1 MTLQL
6 IRKQIHEAIVAGD
19 SQAIREAVKQ
29 ALEAGEAPLPLINE
43 VLNPAL
49 KDVGDRFDR
58 GDYFLPEL
66 IMAAEAMQA
75 AVDVLQPE
83 LEARKEQIQSPGRV
97 LMATVQ
103 GDIHDIGKNIV
114 TALLRANGFT
124 VLDLGKD
131 VPAAEIMSKAEEFK
145 ADIIG
150 LSALLS
156 TTLPYCR
163 DTLRLLEEKG
173 LRQKYHVFIGGG
185 AATPDYAK
193 RIGAEYGGAHAE
205 AAVASMRKALGRG

>member
-1 MTLQL
+1 VTQQP
-6 IRKQIHEAIVAGD
+6 IRKQIHDAIVAGD
-19 SQAIREAVKQ
+19 SQEIREAVKQ

-66 IMAAEAMQA
+66 ILAAEAMQA
-75 AVDVLQPE
+75 AVDVLQPQ

-131 VPAAEIMSKAEEFK
+131 VSAAEIMAKAEEFK

-193 RIGAEYGGAHAE
+193 QIGAEYGGAHAE
-205 AAVASMRKALGRG
+205 AAVASMRKALGRD

>member
-1 MTLQL
+1 MMQA
-6 IRKQIHEAIVAGD
+6 IRDRIHEAIIAGD
-19 SQAIREAVKQ
+19 SPSIREAVRE
-29 ALEAGEAPLPLINE
+29 AIEAGEAPLPLIDE

-49 KDVGDRFDR
+49 KEVGDRFDR

-66 IMAAEAMQA
+66 ILAAEAMQA
-75 AVDVLQPE
+75 AVEVLQPY
-83 LEARKEQIQSPGRV
+83 LEARREQMHSPGRV
-97 LMATVQ
+97 VMATVQ

-131 VPAAEIMSKAEEFK
+131 VPAAEIMAKAEEFK

-163 DTLRLLEEKG
+163 DTIRLLEEKG
-173 LRQKYHVFIGGG
+173 LRQKYHVFVGGG
-185 AATPDYAK
+185 AATPEYAA
-193 RIGAEYGGAHAE
+193 RIGASYGGAHAE
-205 AAVASMRKALGRG
+205 AAVANMRKALGRG

>member
-1 MTLQL
+1 MMQA
-6 IRKQIHEAIVAGD
+6 IRDRIHEAIIAGD
-19 SQAIREAVKQ
+19 SQAIRAAVQEA
-29 ALEAGEAPLPLINE
+29 LDGGEAPLPLIDE

-49 KDVGDRFDR
+49 KEVGDRFDR

-66 IMAAEAMQA
+66 ILAAEAMQA
-75 AVDVLQPE
+75 AVEVLQPQ
-83 LEARKEQIQSPGRV
+83 LEARREQMHSPGRV
-97 LMATVQ
+97 VMATVQ

-131 VPAAEIMSKAEEFK
+131 VPAAEIMAKAEEFK

-163 DTLRLLEEKG
+163 DTIRLLEEKG
-173 LRQKYHVFIGGG
+173 LRQKYHVFVGGG
-185 AATPDYAK
+185 AATPEYAVQ
-193 RIGAEYGGAHAE
+193 IGASYGGAHAE
-205 AAVASMRKALGRG
+205 AAVANMRKAMGRG